1 MNRKKIAVVFLIVI
15 ILNYFSPVITSS
27 INAAVNTDYYDLEK
41 DAEDFEGSIST
52 SSIILSWI
60 GEICYTV
67 CFGIENMGAKIVKS
81 FTGKEFFPWADKI
94 IFNTIPILDI
104 NFINPAP
111 GSLMKDPSGNETTV
125 GIMIRNIYFTCMAI
139 SIGFLSIIIAIS
151 GIRLAFASMASDKA
165 KLKESIVSWL
175 TCLIMIFGLH
185 YILSFTFYLNEKL
198 VEAASSIANDALSE
212 ASDKVAQNMKLQAD
226 KDNEE
231 LVESFLKRCEKE
243 ALIESIPIIGDV
255 ISWVKDLLGAIA
267 KALGKVWNFITGKD
281 DGEDSIDVETLGK
294 MYPEKEDFLNF
305 FRNESDPKLKKQK
318 YDVAAMLLKNKY
330 YRSEY
335 LKWISGNDQNDITN
349 AGLGGLGRNIL
360 IACNDCLGIVDTGYK
375 ALRSLYTSVALII
388 YKGGNDGQP
397 FKSVAEACLDEG
409 GFDDNDD
416 AVSDL
421 KEQAEKDKL
430 NNDKEKGYLYTMV
443 TSTEEFNK
451 LIDETDQNISKAYD
465 ELNKEGADK
474 NKIKNEI
481 FGYNLIKLYA
491 TAYYEYIYEGDDKEV
506 AEASDIITSLGEFF
520 RESTW
525 YVDTANGDWAPTSIN
540 VVSAICYGVFI
551 VQSLL
556 FLFSYLKRFFYVLIL
571 SLIGPI
577 VVTFDYLRKAV

>member
-1 MNRKKIAVVFLIVI
+1 MKKRNIAIFLLVLI
-15 ILNYFSPVITSS
+15 ILNFFTPSVQTI
-27 INAAVNTDYYDLEK
+27 AVVNTDYYNLEK
-41 DAEDFEGSIST
+41 DAEDFDGSINT

-60 GEICYTV
+60 GEIAYTV

-125 GIMIRNIYFTCMAI
+125 GTIIRNIYFTSMAI
-139 SIGFLSIIIAIS
+139 GIGFLGLLIAIV
-151 GIRLAFASMASDKA
+151 GIRLAFASIAADKA
-165 KLKESIVSWL
+165 KLKESIINWL
-175 TCLIMIFGLH
+175 TCLMLIFGLH
-185 YILSFTFYLNEKL
+185 YALSFTFYLNEKL
-198 VEAASSIANDALSE
+198 VESASVIANNVLAD

-226 KDNEE
+226 KDNEK
-231 LVESFLKRCEKE
+231 LVEAFLNRCEKK
-243 ALIESIPIIGDV
+243 ALIEEIPIIGEV

-267 KALGKVWNFITGKD
+267 KALEKAWNFITGND
-281 DGEDSIDVETLGK
+281 EDTNTIDVETLGK
-294 MYPEKEDFLNF
+294 MYPEKEDFLKF
-305 FRNESDPKLKKQK
+305 FREESDPKLKKQK

-349 AGLGGLGRNIL
+349 AGLSGLGRNIL

-375 ALRSLYTSVALII
+375 ALRSLYTSVALIT
-388 YKGGNDGQP
+388 YQGGNGGQP

-409 GFDDNDD
+409 GVSENEE
-416 AVSDL
+416 AVEDL
-421 KEQAEKDKL
+421 KKQVEKTKL
-430 NNDKEKGYLYTMV
+430 NNDKEKGYLYTIV

-451 LIDETDQNISKAYD
+451 LIDETDQNILKAYD
-465 ELNKEGADK
+465 DLNKEGADK
-474 NKIKNEI
+474 NKIENEI
-481 FGYNLIKLYA
+481 FGYNLTKLYA

-506 AEASDIITSLGEFF
+506 TNASDIISSLGEFF

-540 VVSAICYGVFI
+540 VLSAICYGVFI
-551 VQSLL
+551 IQSLMLL
-556 FLFSYLKRFFYVLIL
+556 FAYLKRFFYVLIL
-571 SLIGPI
+571 SLMGPI
-577 VVTFDYLRKAV
+577 VVVFDYLSKSV